1 MFNLE
6 DDPQESQNLAKV
18 YPEIVEELLK
28 EAEEAIKDAPKM
40 IRGDMIHDGAP
51 VSIYI
56 AISTFMSRL
65 SLHTP

>member
-51 VSIYI
+51 VSTV
-56 AISTFMSRL
+56 SFKKTFFP
-65 SLHTP
+65 SL